1 MDEGFSMDIKIIL
14 GAIIGVF
21 LVLVFGSAIMPS
33 IETARGQFIDSNCE
47 KTYVNTT
54 YDGGYVKAPC
64 ILKSDGSCKWSQN
77 ESKTVTTCTNAIQQ
91 TASDKVFSRT
101 TVFGLITIML
111 IIGIIGML
119 LHYKFKGHN

>member
-1 MDEGFSMDIKIIL
+1 MDIKIIL

-33 IETARGQFIDSNCE
+33 IETARGSFADSNCD
-47 KTYVNTT
+47 KTLVNSSYGDKTNET
-54 YDGGYVKAPC
+54 YILACTLGTDGVCRWSGN
-64 ILKSDGSCKWSQN
+64 LTKSVAS
-77 ESKTVTTCTNAIQQ
+77 CTNAIQQ

-119 LHYKFKGHN
+119 LHYKFKSGHN